1 MADGRWLMA
10 DGCFA
15 SLLTFAHTLPGHLMS
30 ANDAVIVS
38 AVRSAVGR
46 GKKDGSLANVH
57 PVDLSAEVL
66 TAAVSR
72 AGVAPG
78 DVDDVI
84 WGCAMPEASQGLNMA
99 RLSVLRAGFPVEVP
113 ATTVNRFCSSGLQ
126 TIAMG
131 AQAIMSGMA
140 ETVIA
145 GGIEM
150 MSQVPMSGYHT
161 RLNPAITESYIGMGF
176 TAERV
181 AERWKVSRADQDA
194 WALGSHEKAARAWQA
209 GRFSDQIVPIEA
221 ERVNGNGTTERAA
234 FARDELVRA
243 DTTAEKLAKL
253 QPAFKAGGTVTAGN
267 ASPYSDGAAALVLM
281 KRAKAEA
288 LGLRPL
294 ARFVTFAAAG
304 VEPDVM
310 GVGPI
315 KAVPKALRLA
325 GMSLADMDLIE
336 FNEAFASQI
345 LASMRE
351 LGVPEDRVNVNGGAI
366 ALGHPLGATGAKL
379 TTQLIHELQR
389 RGGGRGL
396 VTMCVGGGMG
406 AAGIFEVAA

>member
-1 MADGRWLMA
+1 
-10 DGCFA
+10 
-15 SLLTFAHTLPGHLMS
+15 MS
-30 ANDAVIVS
+30 PNDAVIVS
-38 AVRSAVGR
+38 AVRTAVGR

-66 TAAVSR
+66 KAAVTR
-72 AGVAPG
+72 AGVASS

-84 WGCAMPEASQGLNMA
+84 WGCAMPEASQGLNVA
-99 RLSVLRAGFPVEVP
+99 RLSVLRAGFPVDVP

-161 RLNPAITESYIGMGF
+161 RLNPAMTESYIGMGF

-181 AERWKVSRADQDA
+181 AQRWNVSRADQDA
-194 WALGSHEKAARAWQA
+194 WALCSQEKAARAWQVD
-209 GRFSDQIVPIEA
+209 RFADQIVPIEV
-221 ERVNGNGTTERAA
+221 ERSGGNGGTERTA

-253 QPAFKAGGTVTAGN
+253 QPAFKVGGTVTAGN

-281 KRAKAEA
+281 KRSKADA
-288 LGLRPL
+288 LGLKPI

-304 VEPDVM
+304 VDPDIM

-325 GMSLADMDLIE
+325 GMSLADIDLIE

-345 LASMRE
+345 VASVRD
-351 LGVPEDRVNVNGGAI
+351 LGMPEDRVNVNGGAI

-379 TTQLIHELQR
+379 TTQLIHELRR

-406 AAGIFEVAA
+406 AAGIFEVDAA